1 MFRGHITTDGNHN
14 QIIHKS
20 SFLIYNMVGKQYCDL
35 EILEKIKSL
44 IPEHIIQLNG
54 ENKIKSLLGWFKNDF
69 MSWTPKDPTCKRCMD
84 EGHGSPPMQVRAV
97 SGSSWKLR
105 AIEIHKCNQ
114 CSYEYSFP
122 RYGQILKIAE
132 ARTGRCSE
140 WSMLFGAIM
149 NALRIEA
156 RIVHDFLDH
165 CWDEAMI
172 NGKWVHIDSTLEYP
186 ISVDHPYYYEQNW
199 GKKYEYVLA
208 FSNDSVE
215 DVTQRYTQNWDAVIK
230 RREGKKPSF
239 FRGLFLDF

>member
-1 MFRGHITTDGNHN
+1 MFRSHITLDGNQN
-14 QIIHKS
+14 QTIHKS
-20 SFLIYNMVGKQYCDL
+20 SLLLYNKIAEQYCDFQ
-35 EILEKIKSL
+35 ILEKIKSL
-44 IPEHIIQLNG
+44 IPEHVTQLN
-54 ENKIKSLLGWFKNDF
+54 EDNKIKSLLGWFKDDF
-69 MSWTPKDPTCKRCMD
+69 MGWTPKDPICKRCMD
-84 EGHGSPPMQVRAV
+84 EGHGSLPMQVRVV

-105 AIEIHKCNQ
+105 AMEIHKCNK
-114 CSYEYSFP
+114 CSYEYTFP

-140 WSMLFGAIM
+140 WSMLFGGVM
-149 NALRIEA
+149 NALKIEA

-186 ISVDHPYYYEQNW
+186 ISLDHPHYYEQNW

-208 FSNDSVE
+208 FSMHAVE

-230 RREGKKPSF
+230 RREGKKLSF
-239 FRGLFLDF
+239 FRGLFQI